1 MKKLYRIFIL
11 LLAATFL
18 TTFNPKDSEVILYKN
33 NNFFKKLYTSQTCTS
48 GISEEFSTYVRTDIT
63 KHTYICMFSSDKR
76 GSLRV

>member
-33 NNFFKKLYTSQTCTS
+33 NNFFKIKNIKIL
-48 GISEEFSTYVRTDIT
+48 
-63 KHTYICMFSSDKR
+63 KN
-76 GSLRV
+76 

>member
-33 NNFFKKLYTSQTCTS
+33 NNFFKIKNIKILNN
-48 GISEEFSTYVRTDIT
+48 
-63 KHTYICMFSSDKR
+63 
-76 GSLRV
+76 SLIKTNSASNKVIIILVSLNIFLHHWFF